1 MILSTFR
8 KPFVV
13 LLTVP
18 ASIALGIGLLPLVT
32 VFLER
37 QFARDAF
44 SPFVL
49 QFSVES
55 AHTLLSVVATG
66 AMTALSLAY
75 SLVLVVFTLAA
86 GNIGP
91 RLLQRFTSE
100 LVNQITA
107 GILGGTFLYA
117 ILTLLMTQPNFVP
130 KITILG
136 AVLLAII
143 SVLQLIYFVRHVSQS
158 VSVDDEIAQITKR
171 ITKQLNDLQ
180 RTSNPDGK
188 TPARSK
194 FKHDICAQKAGYV
207 GWFDEDYLTEI
218 AKKHDLMIWVEVS
231 SGGFVLAG
239 QNVAQVAGDA
249 DEDVLESIRKHIT
262 IENARSEDRSPEFSI
277 NLLVEIA
284 LRALSPGINDTYT
297 ALAVANSFSNAFAEI
312 AEADTA
318 PILTIDDDG
327 DLRLI
332 LPAMSMEELLG
343 QAFHPIRLATAGNI
357 LMAQGFARAL
367 ARLYVVGGKEMRK
380 LVKEHA
386 GLLMQS
392 LEASDHFDHDLQR
405 VRACFPEALKSSG
418 KNTAKS

>member
-1 MILSTFR
+1 LIIDTLR

-18 ASIALGIGLLPLVT
+18 ASIALSIGLLPLVS

-37 QFARDAF
+37 EFAKEAF

-100 LVNQITA
+100 LVNQVTA

-117 ILTLLMTQPNFVP
+117 IITLLFTQPDFVP
-130 KITILG
+130 KITIFG

-158 VSVDDEIAQITKR
+158 VSVDDEIAQITAR
-171 ITKQLNDLQ
+171 ITRQFHNLQ
-180 RTSNPDGK
+180 RTTDTDGETPDK
-188 TPARSK
+188 AEFT
-194 FKHDICAQKAGYV
+194 HEICAATAGYV
-207 GWFDEDYLTEI
+207 GWFDEEYLLETASE
-218 AKKHDLMIWVEVS
+218 HELMIWVEVP

-239 QNVAQVAGDA
+239 EQVARVAGEA
-249 DEDVLESIRKHIT
+249 DEDLLEAIRKHIT
-262 IENARSEDRSPEFSI
+262 IESSRSEDRSPEFSI

-297 ALAVANSFSNAFAEI
+297 ALAVVNSFSNAFAKI

-318 PILTIDDDG
+318 PILTSDDTG
-327 DLRLI
+327 TPRLI
-332 LPAMSMEELLG
+332 LPSMSMSELLG
-343 QAFHPIRLATAGNI
+343 QAFHPIRLATAQNI
-357 LMAQGFARAL
+357 LMAQGFARSL

-380 LVKEHA
+380 LITEHA
-386 GLLMQS
+386 RLLMQTMES
-392 LEASDHFDHDLQR
+392 ANHFDHDLQR
-405 VRACFPEALKSSG
+405 VRSCFPKDLAESSKDAPKS
-418 KNTAKS
+418 